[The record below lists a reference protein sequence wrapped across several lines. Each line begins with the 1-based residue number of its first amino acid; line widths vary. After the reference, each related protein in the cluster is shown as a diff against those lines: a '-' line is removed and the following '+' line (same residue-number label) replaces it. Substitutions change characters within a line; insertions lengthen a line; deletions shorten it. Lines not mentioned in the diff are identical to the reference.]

1 MKNYLPKLQCQ
12 DSKREITSGL
22 LNGVLCA
29 LLIFGIGSTT
39 LTQAQSDDPVTIS
52 SVSAH
57 QTSNGTMVT
66 IGADGPLN
74 RAQTFQ
80 DREGFHVVVPDSG
93 VSDLVKSG
101 KGIRVRRIGGAI
113 EILLQTKQGT
123 PVGVQSG
130 DNRINLTIE
139 GKLDGPAT
147 STDVETVASAPQTQS
162 NTASGSQV
170 PTYYSGPPSS
180 GISVS
185 SNPSYPSTAGYP
197 AGTTSTTP
205 APDAG
210 GGMPAAAPPAG
221 AVREPGEYNNA
232 QPEGNTV
239 EAPPEDG
246 GMSVFS
252 GTSLLIVAGLGIIG
266 LLVVRRFK
274 AKKAPKDR
282 IITEE
287 QAAAEEVAPEEE
299 PKWQQQQ
306 PANTAMTRNPT
317 PAAQNAPARER
328 KEMVKAPVNIQ
339 PSLYGAYRVDQEVGK
354 LVLGQPHRMD
364 VLSSRGPD
372 DRRAIEASLVKAV
385 TSAESSD
392 DERRRA
398 RGALEEYGF
407 VARQCATLL
416 LAADAFDRTSAA
428 RTLGEIGSAAALPFL
443 LESLYDHESIVRNQ
457 AVVSI
462 GELKVPSAIGALLD
476 MARKHPDVPASLV
489 SRALSACSV
498 DGLDFFDTVVPR
510 GALSSAS
517 FVDAPG
523 MDIDHLEPA
532 SSVEDLPE
540 SSDDDGFDEAIAAV
554 TSEDVDERGEA
565 VKNLAQYP
573 VSRAVSALTAVARR
587 DPESSIRSNAVS
599 SLATI
604 NHESVFSAVLFGLA
618 DESREVRAAAARALS
633 RLSFDR
639 ADAYVRVIETSDDQ
653 TLRDIAE
660 ACIKAGVVAQN
671 IDRLASSDHRQAYEA
686 FSLISLLVKANMFT
700 PVVDAIQRHSNMN
713 VRLSALHLLSTTG
726 DRNVLEQLRA
736 LSEEVDVPEEVRTAL
751 LDAMYKLEQ
760 SKPVAEEPVNEF
772 IVRNSDHE
780 SDVMQ
785 VTYTEPQ
792 KLDEFVLHTHSEND
806 KEVDE
811 AQ

>member
-1 MKNYLPKLQCQ
+1 MKNHLRKFRRHE
-12 DSKREITSGL
+12 SKRDITSSLLRGVICTLIAIGL
-22 LNGVLCA
+22 GAVSICV
-29 LLIFGIGSTT
+29 
-39 LTQAQSDDPVTIS
+39 AQSSDDPVTVS

-57 QTSNGTMVT
+57 QTANGTVVT

-74 RAQTFQ
+74 RAQTWQ
-80 DREGFHVVVPDSG
+80 DKDGFHVVIPDSG

-101 KGIRVRRIGGAI
+101 KGVKVRRIGSAI

-123 PVGVQSG
+123 PVGVQAS
-130 DNRINLTIE
+130 DNRINLTVE
-139 GKLDGPAT
+139 GKLEALSG
-147 STDVETVASAPQTQS
+147 STEVETVAAAPSSQS
-162 NTASGSQV
+162 SSGNQV
-170 PTYYSGPPSS
+170 PTYYSGPASS

-185 SNPSYPSTAGYP
+185 SEPSSYPSTAGYP
-197 AGTTSTTP
+197 AGTTATTP

-210 GGMPAAAPPAG
+210 NGMPAAAPPPG
-221 AVREPGEYNNA
+221 ERREPGEYNNA
-232 QPEGNTV
+232 QPEGNSA
-239 EAPPEDG
+239 EAPPEEG
-246 GMSVFS
+246 GAMSTVFS
-252 GTSLLIVAGLGIIG
+252 STSLLIVAGLGIIG

-274 AKKAPKDR
+274 SQKALPKDR
-282 IITEE
+282 VIPEAQDPDVITD
-287 QAAAEEVAPEEE
+287 EE
-299 PKWQQQQ
+299 PRWQPQ
-306 PANTAMTRNPT
+306 PANTAMVRGNANAP
-317 PAAQNAPARER
+317 QNAPARER
-328 KEMVKAPVNIQ
+328 KELVKQPVNVP

-385 TSAESSD
+385 ISAESSD

-398 RGALEEYGF
+398 RSALEEYGF

-428 RTLGEIGSAAALPFL
+428 RALGEIGSAAALPFL

-462 GELKVPSAIGALLD
+462 GELKVPSSIGALLD
-476 MARKHPDVPASLV
+476 MARKHPDVPSSLV

-498 DGLDFFDTVVPR
+498 DGLDFFDAVVPR
-510 GALSSAS
+510 GTLASAN
-517 FVDAPG
+517 FNEAPG
-523 MDIDHLEPA
+523 YDIDHLEPA

-540 SSDDDGFDEAIAAV
+540 STDDPGFAEAMADV
-554 TSEDVDERGEA
+554 TSEDVDLRGDA
-565 VKNLAQYP
+565 VKNLAQYS
-573 VSRAVSALTAVARR
+573 VGRSVTALTAVARR
-587 DPESSIRSNAVS
+587 DPESSIRSNAIS

-618 DESREVRAAAARALS
+618 DESREVRAASARALS

-639 ADAYVRVIETSDDQ
+639 ADAYVRVIETSDEQ
-653 TLRDIAE
+653 TLRDVAQ

-686 FSLISLLVKANMFT
+686 FSLISMLVKANMFA
-700 PVVDAIQRHSNMN
+700 PVVDAIRGHSNIN

-726 DRNVLEQLRA
+726 DGDVLEQLRK
-736 LSEEVDVPEEVRTAL
+736 LSEGADVPEEVMSAL

-760 SKPVAEEPVNEF
+760 SKPILEEPVNEF

-785 VTYTEPQ
+785 VSYKDQEKP
-792 KLDEFVLHTHSEND
+792 DEFVLHTHSESD
-806 KEVDE
+806 QEVDE
-811 AQ
+811 V